1 MEREHARGFV
11 IDIATVLN
19 ALNAKVLSLNA
30 RDLDGA
36 KSTAVVTV
44 EVKTLADLEVIIAKL
59 RTVAGVTEI
68 TRAGD

>member
-1 MEREHARGFV
+1 M
-11 IDIATVLN
+11 LN

-44 EVKTLADLEVIIAKL
+44 EGKTLADLEVIIAKL

-68 TRAGD
+68 TRSGD